1 MRTGRNDYDLIVS
14 LGGNCG
20 VAAQTKHRGLRHCSL
35 PLDWAIMANEEPLK
49 QLPELLAA
57 GFADFCRYEN
67 MYEYCPA
74 VKERGVAMCQLED
87 RYSGYRMMHS
97 FPAPL
102 ADREKYEKSRSVLK
116 RRIERLYRLVAKAKN
131 VLFVLSTGF
140 EFDAGLLDGVYAAL
154 TKTFPGIGVELVG
167 MQFSARNCE
176 EFDIL
181 DGHGHIMR
189 IERAFHTIYD
199 VQLTAPEWDWLDG
212 VSITGATDPIT
223 MRKRNLKMKY
233 AYKIWMSLGRFLERN
248 NTACANMR
256 FVR

>member
-20 VAAQTKHRGLRHCSL
+20 VAAQTKHRGLRYCSL
-35 PLDWAIMANEEPLK
+35 PLDWAIMANEKPLK

-140 EFDAGLLDGVYAAL
+140 EFDAGLLDDIYAAL
-154 TKTFPGIGVELVG
+154 VKTFPGVEVELAN
-167 MQFSARNCE
+167 MQFSARQSE
-176 EFDIL
+176 EFDVL
-181 DGHGHIMR
+181 GGHGRVMR
-189 IERAFHTIYD
+189 IERAFNNIYD
-199 VQLTAPEWDWLDG
+199 VRFTAPEWEWMDALQ
-212 VSITGATDPIT
+212 ITGAVDRYA
-223 MRKRNLKMKY
+223 MRKRNWKLKY
-233 AYKIWMSLGRFLERN
+233 AYKLWSSLGKYLERN
-248 NTACANMR
+248 TTGCANMR
-256 FVR
+256 F